1 MSVSPARAN
10 TRSFENLDRR
20 RLAVENALGSLRI
33 EEMEL
38 DAEERQIFERYARGE
53 ISLDEMDRL
62 VEQLTATIL

>member
-1 MSVSPARAN
+1 MSVSPARVN
-10 TRSFENLDRR
+10 TRSFENLDKR

-38 DAEERQIFERYARGE
+38 APEERAIFERYARGE

-62 VEQLTATIL
+62 VEQMTATIL